1 MNEDD
6 AEKKEFIVLPMFN
19 EVITRKANTN
29 ELMAI
34 GIAHLFSVINGA
46 RCDLVF
52 NVSIYDLFV
61 SLNRLVPIYIYHSRW
76 WENDKKEMG
85 TRTKY
90 DLCVYICERINK
102 ELRDGY
108 SKGNRNKD
116 EKKENKQEEVR
127 INKEMRKDGR
137 TLRSCSWF
145 SYDV

>member
-1 MNEDD
+1 M
-6 AEKKEFIVLPMFN
+6 ISLSLS
-19 EVITRKANTN
+19 T
-29 ELMAI
+29 
-34 GIAHLFSVINGA
+34 
-46 RCDLVF
+46 
-52 NVSIYDLFV
+52 DLF
-61 SLNRLVPIYIYHSRW
+61 LYIFIIQGGGKMI
-76 WENDKKEMG
+76 KKEMG